1 MLLRQAGLFR
11 QAGWLLCTAA
21 LLSSC
26 GSSTRTPEAARKLT
40 VAAAANLT
48 DVFGEIGPALEAQK
62 GIDVVFS
69 YAATA
74 ELSQQIDN
82 GAPFDVFA
90 AADTEHIDFLV
101 ARQKLIADS
110 QAIYAKGQLAL
121 WIPGGESSGIHDLKD
136 LAAPKIHYIAVAQP
150 KLAPYGQAAV
160 EALTKANLWES
171 SKGKIVYAN
180 SISMAKQL
188 AATGNADAAFTAYS
202 LVLHDKGTVL
212 KVDPSLYH
220 PIEQA
225 LAIVAFTSHIQEA
238 QQFRSF
244 LLGPEGRAILAKSGY
259 LLP

>member
-1 MLLRQAGLFR
+1 MINRR
-11 QAGWLLCTAA
+11 TGWLLCAA
-21 LLSSC
+21 AFLASC
-26 GSSTRTPEAARKLT
+26 GSSQRTPESAGKLT

-48 DVFGEIGPALEAQK
+48 DVFAEVGPAFKAQK
-62 GIDVVFS
+62 GIELVFS

-74 ELSQQIDN
+74 ELTQQIDN

-101 ARQKLIADS
+101 ARQKLTVDS

-121 WIPGGESSGIHDLKD
+121 WIPGAEPGGIRDLKS
-136 LAAPKIHYIAVAQP
+136 LAAPKIHFIAIAQP

-160 EALTKANLWES
+160 EALKNGHLWEPLQS
-171 SKGKIVYAN
+171 KIVYAN

-202 LVLHDKGTVL
+202 LVLHERGTIL
-212 KVDPSLYH
+212 KIDPNLYH

-225 LAIVAFTSHIQEA
+225 LAIVSSTSHLEEA
-238 QQFRSF
+238 KQFRSF
-244 LLGPEGRAILAKSGY
+244 LLGSAGRAILARNGY

>member
-1 MLLRQAGLFR
+1 MLSRQMLSR
-11 QAGWLLCTAA
+11 QAGWLLCAGA
-21 LLSSC
+21 LLASC
-26 GSSTRTPEAARKLT
+26 GSSPRTPEAASKLT

-48 DVFGEIGPALEAQK
+48 DVFGEIGAALKAQK

-69 YAATA
+69 YGATA
-74 ELSQQIDN
+74 ELSQQIEN

-90 AADTEHIDFLV
+90 AADTEHVDSLV
-101 ARQKLIADS
+101 ASQKLIGGS
-110 QAIYAKGQLAL
+110 RAIYARGQLAL
-121 WIPGGESSGIHDLKD
+121 WIPGGESSGVQDLKG
-136 LAAPKIHYIAVAQP
+136 LAAPKIRFIAVAQP

-160 EALTKANLWES
+160 EVLENAHLWEPLQR
-171 SKGKIVYAN
+171 KIVYAN

-188 AATGNADAAFTAYS
+188 AGTGNADAAFTAYS
-202 LVLHDKGTVL
+202 LVLHDMGTVL

-225 LAIVAFTSHIQEA
+225 LAIMASTSHPQEA

>member
-1 MLLRQAGLFR
+1 MLLRQAGLSR
-11 QAGWLLCTAA
+11 QARWILCAAVLLA
-21 LLSSC
+21 SC
-26 GSSTRTPEAARKLT
+26 GSSQRTPETAAKFT

-48 DVFGEIGPALEAQK
+48 DVFGELGPAFKAQK

-69 YAATA
+69 YGATA
-74 ELSQQIDN
+74 ELTQQIEN

-101 ARQKLIADS
+101 ARQKLAADS

-121 WIPGGESSGIHDLKD
+121 WIPGGESSGIQDLKG
-136 LAAPKIHYIAVAQP
+136 LAAPTIHFIALAQP

-160 EALTKANLWES
+160 DALKNAHLWEPLQR
-171 SKGKIVYAN
+171 KIVYAN
-180 SISMAKQL
+180 SISMARQL

-202 LVLHDKGTVL
+202 LVLHERGTVS
-212 KVDPSLYH
+212 KVDPNLYH

-225 LAIVAFTSHIQEA
+225 SAIVSSTSRMQEA
-238 QQFRSF
+238 KQFQSF